1 MADKIKTVKY
11 SEVIKEENIALKKRR
26 EKLFGKGEAEKLESN
41 RFGIAL
47 SGGGIRSA
55 TINLGFLKTMNRF
68 GVLEKADY
76 LSTVSGGGYT
86 GAYVQT
92 ALKNGVPYEALF
104 NEKHVNH
111 LKARGSYLVPGIG
124 LKKLWNQFLLITG
137 FLFSLVMSWISPV
150 IIIGL
155 VYGLYRFLD
164 ELIVFGENSPQ
175 LRQAFFDQLFVYGG
189 ISLLGILG
197 IHFLFNVIKN
207 FDLDISLGLHK
218 VEAVVVIIAGLCF
231 IAAFFLGFEGINPG
245 IFQVENFSLYLII
258 AVLLGILGMFTN
270 PNSTSFHR
278 FYRQRLSDAFLGFAG
293 NYKNALLKDLFKV
306 DETDKSHF
314 NAPYPLVNT
323 CLNLQASNDPNFM
336 GTKASDYFLL
346 SPLYCGAKLT
356 DYVSTKDT
364 YMYNRLTFP
373 AAITVSAAAV
383 NPGMGVYSNRVLSIL
398 TTILNLRLGYWMP
411 NPLKLKETHPL
422 VWWPLYFFYELLSQI
437 GTDNKMLNISDGGH
451 IENLAVYELLRRK
464 CRLILAVDAGEDPN
478 FIFEDL
484 ENLTIRARNELGLD
498 IRFRKGNI
506 PEETIR
512 PRPSHGYS
520 NERFAIADIFQLW
533 EKVEENGKEEIK
545 HYKDKKIGTLIY
557 VKSSITAPE
566 GRPDITRDSD
576 PLKYNTYKY
585 KIYHP
590 TFPHEPTSDQF
601 FDETQWA
608 SYYKLGQYLAADV
621 MGIDNF
627 AKYED
632 KECPQYNID
641 QLIAKFNP
649 TARVVPEMVPLA
661 PRPRTRGGVQ
671 LEVKSLKLDK
681 KEALKEVDKEVPYKM

>member
-11 SEVIKEENIALKKRR
+11 EEVIAAEAGLLRKRR
-26 EKLFGKGEAEKLESN
+26 EQLFGKEEAEKMEVN

-68 GVLEKADY
+68 GILQKADY

-92 ALKNGVPYEALF
+92 ALKNGVPYEELF
-104 NEKHVNH
+104 QDKHINH
-111 LKARGSYLVPGIG
+111 LKEKGAYLVPGKG
-124 LKKLWNQFLLITG
+124 LRKLWNQFLLVVG
-137 FLFSLVMSWISPV
+137 FVFSLLMSWLSPLV
-150 IIIGL
+150 IIAL
-155 VYGLYRFLD
+155 VYGAYRFLD
-164 ELIVFGENSPQ
+164 HLILFREEAPQ
-175 LRQAFFDQLFVYGG
+175 MRQLFLDQLFLYGG
-189 ISLLGILG
+189 ISLLGIML
-197 IHFLFNVIKN
+197 IHFLFNVLKN
-207 FDLDISLGLHK
+207 FNLDLSLGLHK
-218 VEAVVVIIAGLCF
+218 VEAVAVLIGLCCF
-231 IAAFFLGFEGINPG
+231 VGAFFLGFKGINDG
-245 IFQVENFSLYLII
+245 VFQVENFALYLMV
-258 AVLLGILGMFTN
+258 AVLLGIMGMFTN
-270 PNSTSFHR
+270 PNATSFHR
-278 FYRQRLSDAFLGFAG
+278 FYRQRLSDAFMGFAG
-293 NYKNALLKDLFKV
+293 KYKNVLLKDLFQVEEAEKR
-306 DETDKSHF
+306 HY

-323 CLNLQASNDPNFM
+323 CLNLQSSNDPNFM

-356 DYVSTKDT
+356 EYVSTKDT
-364 YMYNRLTFP
+364 YMYDRMTFP

-383 NPGMGVYSNRVLSIL
+383 NPGMGVYSNKILSIL
-398 TTILNLRLGYWMP
+398 TTVLNLRLGYWMP

-464 CRLILAVDAGEDPN
+464 CRLIIAVDAGEDPN

-506 PEETIR
+506 PEDTIR
-512 PRPSHGYS
+512 PKPSHGYS
-520 NERFAIADIFQLW
+520 SKRFAIADIYQLW
-533 EKVEENGKEEIK
+533 EKVMENGKEVIK
-545 HYKDKKIGTLIY
+545 HYDDKKVGTFVY
-557 VKSSITAPE
+557 AKSSVTAPL
-566 GRPDITRDSD
+566 GRPNITREGD
-576 PLKYNTYKY
+576 PIKYNTYKY

-590 TFPHEPTSDQF
+590 EFPHESTADQF

-621 MGIDNF
+621 LGIDNF
-627 AKYED
+627 ADYDE
-632 KECPQYNID
+632 KECPEYQID
-641 QLIAKFNP
+641 QLMRLFNP
-649 TARVVPEMVPLA
+649 ALRTMPEVVPLA
-661 PRPRTRGGVQ
+661 PRPRSRGV
-671 LEVKSLKLDK
+671 EVEARSLKLDQK
-681 KEALKEVDKEVPYKM
+681 GATKEVDKEVPYKM

>member
-11 SEVIKEENIALKKRR
+11 ADVIKEENDLIKKRR
-26 EKLFGKGEAEKLESN
+26 EKLFGEEAAKKLESN

-86 GAYVQT
+86 GAYIQSS
-92 ALKNGVPYEALF
+92 LKNGVPYTELF
-104 NEKHVNH
+104 QEKHIGH
-111 LKARGSYLVPGIG
+111 LKEKGSYLVPGTG
-124 LKKLWNQFLLITG
+124 LKKLWNQFLLIVG
-137 FLFSLVMSWISPV
+137 FVFSLVMSWISPIV
-150 IIIGL
+150 IIGL

-164 ELIVFGENSPQ
+164 ELIAFGENAPQ
-175 LRQAFFDQLFVYGG
+175 IRQSFLDQLYIYGG
-189 ISLLGILG
+189 ISLLGVIA
-197 IHFLFNVIKN
+197 IHFLFNVIRN

-218 VEAVVVIIAGLCF
+218 IEGVAVVIGL
-231 IAAFFLGFEGINPG
+231 IAFFGAFFIGFEGINPG
-245 IFQVENFSLYLII
+245 VFQVENFSLYLVI
-258 AVLLGILGMFTN
+258 AILLGILGMFTS
-270 PNSTSFHR
+270 PNATSFHR
-278 FYRQRLSDAFLGFAG
+278 FYRQRLADAFLGFAG
-293 NYKNALLKDLFKV
+293 NYKNVLLKDLFQT
-306 DETDKSHF
+306 DATDKCHYT
-314 NAPYPLVNT
+314 APYPLVNT

-356 DYVSTKDT
+356 EYVSTKDT

-373 AAITVSAAAV
+373 AAVTISAAAI
-383 NPGMGVYSNRVLSIL
+383 NPGMGIYSNKILSIL

-422 VWWPLYFFYELLSQI
+422 VWWPLYFFYELLSMI

-464 CRLILAVDAGEDPN
+464 CRLILAVDAGEDRN
-478 FIFEDL
+478 FNFVDL

-520 NERFAIADIFQLW
+520 SKRFAIADIFQLW
-533 EKVEENGKEEIK
+533 EKVEYNGQEEIK
-545 HYKDKKIGTLIY
+545 HYKDKKVGTFIY

-566 GRPDITRDSD
+566 GRPNITKDSD

-590 TFPHEPTSDQF
+590 SFPHEPTSDQF

-608 SYYKLGQYLAADV
+608 SYYKLGQYIAADV
-621 MGIDNF
+621 LGIDNF
-627 AKYED
+627 AEYDE
-632 KECPQYNID
+632 KECPQYSID
-641 QLIAKFNP
+641 ALMAKFNP
-649 TARVVPEMVPLA
+649 ASRVMPKMVPLA
-661 PRPRTRGGVQ
+661 PKPRTRGGLQ

-681 KEALKEVDKEVPYKM
+681 EEAIKEVDKEVHYKM